1 MNLSLLLSH
10 ATPYWK
16 SLARARGSVLC
27 EVAVTCGKAARAA
40 FTGPCGHSHHPPSC
54 AHRVGRPGHYA
65 LRAQNH
71 RTGLRGAKARHQTLW
86 ERSVTT

>member
-40 FTGPCGHSHHPPSC
+40 FTGRAAILITHLAARIALADRVITLSERRITAPVFQAPS
-54 AHRVGRPGHYA
+54 
-65 LRAQNH
+65 RATKLSGSD
-71 RTGLRGAKARHQTLW
+71 R
-86 ERSVTT
+86 